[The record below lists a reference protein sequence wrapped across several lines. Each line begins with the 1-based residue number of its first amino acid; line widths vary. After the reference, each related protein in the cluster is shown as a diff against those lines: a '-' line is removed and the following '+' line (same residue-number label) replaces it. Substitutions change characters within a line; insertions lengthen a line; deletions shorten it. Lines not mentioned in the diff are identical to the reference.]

1 MEIDRSQV
9 MENKV
14 PITDVGISEGDIDE
28 ILKYE
33 TEEELVKEKQISI
46 NRKESLVGKFVKR
59 VVDIIGGLFGVILL
73 IPITIVISIANFF
86 SRDNGPVFFVQERI
100 GKNGKLFKMYKF
112 RSMVVGA
119 DEKLV
124 KYLEKNEEA
133 REEYRINKKL
143 KDDPRVTHIG
153 EFIRKTS
160 IDEFPQFLNILKGD
174 MSLVGPRP
182 YLPREQKEMGT
193 YYDLIVKHK
202 PGLTGLWQVNGR
214 SDVSFEERL
223 LLDLRYCNNSSLFYD
238 AKILLKTFGSVVKKE
253 GAQ

>member
-1 MEIDRSQV
+1 MNIESTSTAEAISLRDYGL
-9 MENKV
+9 NTNATIKV
-14 PITDVGISEGDIDE
+14 KPKKKIKKRNIS
-28 ILKYE
+28 L
-33 TEEELVKEKQISI
+33 TERII
-46 NRKESLVGKFVKR
+46 KR
-59 VVDIIGGLFGVILL
+59 IIDIIGGLVGCIIL
-73 IPITIVISIANFF
+73 IPLTIVLYIANKLSKDDGPLFF
-86 SRDNGPVFFVQERI
+86 IQERI
-100 GKNGKLFKMYKF
+100 GQNGKKFKMIKY

-119 DEKLV
+119 DEILE
-124 KYLEKNEEA
+124 KYLAENDIA
-133 REEYRINKKL
+133 REEYRVNKKL
-143 KDDPRVTHIG
+143 RNDPRITKIG
-153 EFIRKTS
+153 QFIRKTS
-160 IDEFPQFLNILKGD
+160 LDEFPQFINILKGD